1 VGLLGNLWRLIR
13 GDRLPR
19 AASTVELLQKAE
31 RARREGRLAD
41 AEALVAQV
49 LETDP
54 RNTLAHLLSAYLH
67 ATARRAEA
75 ARTEFRTV
83 LSLDAEHPR
92 AMLGLARADLEA
104 GDVTS
109 ARTLLERA
117 LRTYPDFPEAR
128 ALLDVV
134 QGLGP
139 TRGEPSAAPPELRL
153 QQVALPEG
161 TRECMLVDADGVVL
175 LAHPASR
182 TRAALAAHL
191 VRLSGMAG
199 AALRRAGLGQ
209 LQRGAV
215 GSNSGTTFLQSD
227 AKLILAVTLGPSPDI
242 ATAQRDVDGLWTR
255 CLEEIDAG
263 ARSSRG

>member
-1 VGLLGNLWRLIR
+1 MGLLGNLWRLIR
-13 GDRLPR
+13 GERPTR
-19 AASTVELLQKAE
+19 VASTVELLQKAE
-31 RARREGRLAD
+31 RARRDGRLAD
-41 AEALVAQV
+41 AEALVTQV
-49 LETDP
+49 LAADP
-54 RNTLAHLLSAYLH
+54 RNTLAHLLAAYLH
-67 ATARRAEA
+67 AAARRMEP
-75 ARTEFRTV
+75 ARAEFRTV
-83 LSLDAEHPR
+83 LTLDAEHPR

-104 GDVTS
+104 GDTTS
-109 ARTLLERA
+109 ARALLERA

-134 QGLGP
+134 QGLATPHGAP
-139 TRGEPSAAPPELRL
+139 TTAPELRL

-199 AALRRAGLGQ
+199 AALRRAGLGP
-209 LQRGAV
+209 LRRGAV

-242 ATAQRDVDGLWTR
+242 AAAQRDVDQLWTR
-255 CLEEIDAG
+255 CLEEMDAG

>member
-1 VGLLGNLWRLIR
+1 MGLLGNLWRLIR
-13 GDRLPR
+13 GDRPPR

-41 AEALVAQV
+41 SEALVTRV

-75 ARTEFRTV
+75 ARAEFRTV

-134 QGLGP
+134 QSLAVAH
-139 TRGEPSAAPPELRL
+139 GEPSPVPELRL

-161 TRECMLVDADGVVL
+161 TRECMLVDTDGVVL

-191 VRLSGMAG
+191 VRLSGMAS
-199 AALRRAGLGQ
+199 AALRRAGLGP
-209 LQRGAV
+209 LRRGAV

-242 ATAQRDVDGLWTR
+242 VAAQREVDVLWTR
-255 CLEEIDAG
+255 CLEELGAG
-263 ARSSRG
+263 ARSPRG